1 MIKDAD
7 VMLEKFQGY
16 INKTEELIEKEK
28 EFNKM
33 SSVDKL
39 LNQSV
44 KDIIQR
50 FNQPNWNSLVKI
62 MISTQ
67 KFIDE
72 QRNST
77 EESTRADD
85 FQKKLDNTED
95 EIRET
100 LDKIKR

>member
-7 VMLEKFQGY
+7 VMLEKFKGF
-16 INKTEELIEKEK
+16 ISKTEELIEKEK

-33 SSVDKL
+33 TSVDKL

-50 FNQPNWNSLVKI
+50 FNQPNYNSLVKI

-72 QRNST
+72 
-77 EESTRADD
+77 
-85 FQKKLDNTED
+85 
-95 EIRET
+95 
-100 LDKIKR
+100 